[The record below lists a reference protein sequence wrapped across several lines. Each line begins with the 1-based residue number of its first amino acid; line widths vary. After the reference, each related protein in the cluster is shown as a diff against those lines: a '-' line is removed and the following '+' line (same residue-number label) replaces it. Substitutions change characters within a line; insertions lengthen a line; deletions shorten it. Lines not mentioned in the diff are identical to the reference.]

1 MLGQGDSRSS
11 RSNMLLGIAAA
22 VLSII
27 GLGANVYKHNTGVEV
42 EWFSVVSE
50 LAVLA
55 AAMYFVISYFRN
67 RKEEKKDEK

>member
-67 RKEEKKDEK
+67 RKEEKKEE

>member
-1 MLGQGDSRSS
+1 
-11 RSNMLLGIAAA
+11 MLLGIAAA

-67 RKEEKKDEK
+67 RKEEKKDE

>member
-1 MLGQGDSRSS
+1 
-11 RSNMLLGIAAA
+11 MLLGIAAA

-50 LAVLA
+50 LAVLVTA
-55 AAMYFVISYFRN
+55 IYYIISYFRN